1 MIRDHFRLAL
11 VLGLITAV
19 GPFAIDMYLPAL
31 PSIGAAL
38 HASPAS
44 VKMTMTV
51 FFVVMGS
58 CQLVF
63 GPLSD
68 MFGRKRPLYA
78 GLTIFIIGSV
88 GCALAR
94 DIQTLIFFRGLQGFG
109 ACAGSVSP
117 RAVVR
122 DVLTGPD
129 AARLMA
135 LLMLVF
141 SVSPILAPV
150 TGSAIIAGFGWR
162 GVFWAVAIA
171 AVIGLVLAVTLLKE
185 TRPPELRQASS
196 WRSAFI
202 SYGVLLRDARFV
214 GLVLVVAFAFA
225 SFVVYLTNASFVLID
240 HFGLTPTQFSL
251 CFSLNAAAF
260 IGASQFAGKLA
271 RRFGLPRVLK
281 VAVVGFAAPL
291 ILLAALT
298 AAGVDSLLLLMGL
311 LFLGFGFVGL
321 IMPTTTVLAMEHH
334 APIAGAASALLGAI
348 QVLTGAACAA
358 ISALFVSRT
367 PLPMTIGFALCAVAS
382 WAIAW
387 WVLGRSQA
395 QAQIPAYHS

>member
-1 MIRDHFRLAL
+1 MRPAMIRDHLRLAL

-31 PSIGAAL
+31 PTIGQSL
-38 HASPAS
+38 HASASS

-51 FFVVMGS
+51 FFLVMGA

-63 GPLSD
+63 GALSD
-68 MFGRKRPLYA
+68 MYGRKRPIYV
-78 GLTIFIIGSV
+78 GLSIFIIGSV

-94 DIQTLIFFRGLQGFG
+94 NIETLIFFRALQGIG
-109 ACAGSVSP
+109 ACAGSVAP

-122 DVLTGPD
+122 DLLTGPD

-135 LLMLVF
+135 MLMLVF

-150 TGSAIIAGFGWR
+150 TGSAVIAGFGWR

-171 AVIGLVLAVTLLKE
+171 AVIGLFLAVTQLRE
-185 TRPPELRQASS
+185 TRPPELRQDSS
-196 WRSAFI
+196 LATAAR
-202 SYGVLLRDARFV
+202 SYGVLLQDPRFV

-225 SFVVYLTNASFVLID
+225 SFVVYLTNASFVIID

-260 IGASQFAGKLA
+260 IGASQFAGKLS
-271 RRFGLPRVLK
+271 RRFGLAKVLK
-281 VAVVGFAAPL
+281 FAVVGFAAPL
-291 ILLAALT
+291 ILLAGLT
-298 AAGVDSLLLLMGL
+298 AAGVDSLPLLVGL
-311 LFLGFGFVGL
+311 LFIGFGFVGL

-334 APIAGAASALLGAI
+334 APIAGAASALLGSI

-358 ISALFVSRT
+358 ISALFASGS
-367 PLPMTIGFALCAVAS
+367 PLPMTVGFALCATVA
-382 WAIAW
+382 WLIAW
-387 WVLGRSQA
+387 WVLRLPEPPSKIG
-395 QAQIPAYHS
+395 